1 MESQT
6 DSALMKLV
14 QAGDTNQLATLFE
27 RYHVGLFR
35 YLLSLTR
42 NRALSED
49 LVQEVFFRVLKYARS
64 YDPALS
70 FPVWLY
76 GMARHARFDSL
87 HKVRAELT
95 GSEMGDIRS
104 SEPMPEEVIAR
115 KQDVRFLREALEKLP
130 DDKRE
135 VLVLSRFHNMRYEEI
150 ARILKC
156 EIGTVKVRVYR
167 ALKELRETFG
177 ELSSNSPKGQMPF
190 RASGDNLYDA

>member
-6 DSALMKLV
+6 DNSLMKLV
-14 QAGDTNQLATLFE
+14 QAGDSTQLGTLFE
-27 RYHVGLFR
+27 RHHVALFR
-35 YLLSLTR
+35 YMLHLTR

-64 YDPALS
+64 YDPGLS

-76 GMARHARFDSL
+76 GMARNACFDSL
-87 HKVRAELT
+87 NKRRPELT

-104 SEPMPEEVIAR
+104 SEPMPEEAIAR
-115 KQDVRFLREALEKLP
+115 KQDVMFLREALRILP
-130 DDKRE
+130 DEKRE

-156 EIGTVKVRVYR
+156 EIGTVKVRAYR
-167 ALKELRETFG
+167 ALKELREKFCELRG
-177 ELSSNSPKGQMPF
+177 ET
-190 RASGDNLYDA
+190 LYDV